1 MRGEIVYQ
9 VYGMHGGR
17 KEDMFFGAFRTLHE
31 AQAEVE
37 KLNAK
42 QMNGQNWAT
51 QYHSKGFAIRE
62 QIVDTDFEIPP
73 RPKPRD
79 KYVVKA
85 LPKAN
90 RPGTWDSTIVEV
102 YRRDSTL
109 GVLEQICVYER
120 HYAMLQTFE
129 PFRQGSR
136 EYALIS
142 SHYTRTSVLD
152 LTTGEVSDL
161 GKSIAGVT
169 GKPSSVQSRGRAR
182 SSRSL

>member
-1 MRGEIVYQ
+1 MAKTGQPVIIARALRFVS
-9 VYGMHGGR
+9 
-17 KEDMFFGAFRTLHE
+17 
-31 AQAEVE
+31 
-37 KLNAK
+37 KLL
-42 QMNGQNWAT
+42 T
-51 QYHSKGFAIRE
+51 RIRE
-62 QIVDTDFEIPP
+62 FPLGQ
-73 RPKPRD
+73 KPRD

-152 LTTGEVSDL
+152 LTTGEVSD
-161 GKSIAGVT
+161 
-169 GKPSSVQSRGRAR
+169 SRKVDSGGDRQAK
-182 SSRSL
+182 